1 MYESFFGFV
10 KRPFLAASTLDRYF
24 PATSIEQACQ
34 TASRAIQRGE
44 GPVAI
49 FGGTGLGKTM
59 CCLRIA
65 ESFRRNFEVVT
76 LASSQLITRRALLQ
90 SLLFELR
97 MPYRDMTEGELRL
110 TLMSRLQPSTD
121 NPTDGLV
128 LIIDEAQTMSMKL
141 LDEIRLLTNVVRN
154 GIPRVRLVLCG
165 TMRLEDCLS
174 HPHMDSLNQRLAARC
189 YLTPLSNQETSQYVI
204 HKIELS
210 GVDGSSVMT
219 RESLDAIYRGSD
231 GIPRLIDQLT
241 DQSLLLACSER
252 ERPVSAAMVGRAW
265 CMLQQLPNPWSEPE
279 SIAKTTSP
287 STIAPPVPLTDSNS
301 MTSTS
306 IAGPSSGTP
315 YSSVTNPV
323 SNVSGQNSISQTP
336 DMATSFEAMMKGATM
351 FKTTSSH
358 SNVEYGQLDDDFQED
373 QESVSQP
380 SSFGMPIS
388 NIESMPTESYFEE
401 MRLAPEPIKQP
412 SKNLLDVFAGD
423 FDEEFTIP
431 VQSSDSYQAY
441 SGASYGNLN
450 YDLSSFGVVNKPVDD
465 APLAFDEANDF
476 FTAPTPSQRQAI
488 SSSFQD
494 EEYASTVAPSL
505 DRQENYYTDTPIEAV
520 SNISPE
526 QAANLEREIEEEM
539 RDLVSG
545 LNMSAMTFD
554 PMTTLDPW
562 GNEDQPTMPEST
574 AQPHMDELR
583 LAHLAHTDVIGL
595 AGMHI
600 FSTFSEVEQA
610 SAQKSDRNADRMG
623 DDRDLLVIEDD
634 LELVRGGVTQAVSG
648 SHRAVLH
655 PYAKLFTKLRNS

>member
-24 PATSIEQACQ
+24 PATCIEQTFQ

-65 ESFRRNFEVVT
+65 ESFRRNFEVVM
-76 LASSQLITRRALLQ
+76 LSSSQLITRRALLQ

-110 TLMSRLQPSTD
+110 TLMSRLQPSTE

-128 LIIDEAQTMSMKL
+128 LVIDEAQTLSMKL

-165 TMRLEDCLS
+165 TLRLEDCLS
-174 HPHMDSLNQRLAARC
+174 HPQMDSLNQRLAARC

-210 GVDGSSVMT
+210 GVEGSTVMT
-219 RESLDAIYRGSD
+219 RDSLDAIFRGSD
-231 GIPRLIDQLT
+231 GIPRLIDQLA
-241 DQSLLLACSER
+241 DQALLLASNER

-279 SIAKTTSP
+279 SLAKSLTRSNSSIAPASFQPPPTSP
-287 STIAPPVPLTDSNS
+287 TNS
-301 MTSTS
+301 
-306 IAGPSSGTP
+306 
-315 YSSVTNPV
+315 V
-323 SNVSGQNSISQTP
+323 SQSP
-336 DMATSFEAMMKGATM
+336 MATSFEMMMKGSAATQDQVA
-351 FKTTSSH
+351 SH
-358 SNVEYGQLDDDFQED
+358 SNIEFGQLDDAFHDDLETHSHSQQAYPQIDFED
-373 QESVSQP
+373 AVSLPSP
-380 SSFGMPIS
+380 SSA
-388 NIESMPTESYFEE
+388 PT
-401 MRLAPEPIKQP
+401 
-412 SKNLLDVFAGD
+412 KNLLDVFAGD
-423 FDEEFTIP
+423 FDEEFSIP

-450 YDLSSFGVVNKPVDD
+450 YDLSSFGVANQNPIDEG
-465 APLAFDEANDF
+465 PLAFDEANDF
-476 FTAPTPSQRQAI
+476 FTASTPSLPEVNTDGIAI
-488 SSSFQD
+488 HPTSG
-494 EEYASTVAPSL
+494 AS
-505 DRQENYYTDTPIEAV
+505 YEAFEFAEDPYVETV

-526 QAANLEREIEEEM
+526 QAANLERQIEEEM
-539 RDLVSG
+539 RELVSG

-554 PMTTLDPW
+554 PATSVDVVANDSLFAFT
-562 GNEDQPTMPEST
+562 ETRDQSL
-574 AQPHMDELR
+574 ADDRR
-583 LAHLAHTDVIGL
+583 LAHQAHTDVI
-595 AGMHI
+595 AFSGMHGY
-600 FSTFSEVEQA
+600 SNTSESERA
-610 SAQKSDRNADRMG
+610 SNRLAMS

-634 LELVRGGVTQAVSG
+634 LECVRNGVAQASDATQ
-648 SHRAVLH
+648 RAVLH
-655 PYAKLFTKLRNS
+655 PYAKLFSKLRNS